1 MPRVI
6 TSFFAVVAIALA
18 SALLIAPTAQ
28 SASADIVVSQLY
40 TGGGNSGA
48 SFTNDFV
55 ELFNRGGTAVDV
67 SGWTIQYASASGTNW
82 SPTAL
87 SGSIAAG
94 KYYLVQLA
102 SSAAVGSPLP
112 TPDATG
118 TTNLA
123 NSGGKVALVR
133 TTTPLTCGASAGSCS
148 ASTQVVDLV
157 GYGSA
162 GDYEGSAPAPT
173 LSNTTANIRA
183 GNGCTDTDSNTAD
196 FSTAT
201 PAPRNSTTAAASCG
215 SQPPP
220 PSSDLS
226 QDAAVDVD
234 IQPVLSIALE
244 RSNVSFGNAV
254 SGDTPTAVSE
264 HVTVV
269 SNDAAGYSLTAH
281 RSAFVPADL
290 PLGIEGTAPSGGAIG
305 PALTGGVMA
314 PIPIAPATDLL
325 VGSTSARSSGSGDVW
340 ATSLG
345 FVSPLPVVAPGHYT
359 ATVTFTVI
367 GR

>member
-1 MPRVI
+1 
-6 TSFFAVVAIALA
+6 
-18 SALLIAPTAQ
+18 
-28 SASADIVVSQLY
+28 
-40 TGGGNSGA
+40 
-48 SFTNDFV
+48 
-55 ELFNRGGTAVDV
+55 
-67 SGWTIQYASASGTNW
+67 
-82 SPTAL
+82 
-87 SGSIAAG
+87 
-94 KYYLVQLA
+94 
-102 SSAAVGSPLP
+102 
-112 TPDATG
+112 
-118 TTNLA
+118 
-123 NSGGKVALVR
+123 
-133 TTTPLTCGASAGSCS
+133 
-148 ASTQVVDLV
+148 
-157 GYGSA
+157 
-162 GDYEGSAPAPT
+162 
-173 LSNTTANIRA
+173 IRA

-254 SGDTPTAVSE
+254 SGDTPTAVPE

-359 ATVTFTVI
+359 ATVTFTVL
-367 GR
+367 GRGRGALP